1 MRLTWQMLPAV
12 LWGGLIIV
20 LSLLSPAQM
29 PKVAVWSFDKLAHVG
44 VYFIFCLLLLYG
56 MHSGTAS
63 YDKKKHYF
71 SVLTLLIASIL
82 GISMEVLQYV
92 GQAGRTFEMLDILA
106 NIIGNFAGIAVYS
119 MFH

>member
-1 MRLTWQMLPAV
+1 MTWHMLPAI
-12 LWGGLIIV
+12 LWAGMIIV
-20 LSLLSPAQM
+20 LSLLSPTRM
-29 PKVAVWSFDKLAHVG
+29 PSVDIWSFDKLAHIG
-44 VYFIFCLLLLYG
+44 VYFIFSLLLLYG
-56 MHSGTAS
+56 MHAGSAS
-63 YDKKKHYF
+63 YDKKKQYF
-71 SVLTLLIASIL
+71 SVLTLLIASVL